1 MGKTDYKSAFE
12 RLIGQLTKLPG
23 IGNRSAERIAFYLLK
38 EPVDEAFELAD
49 AIRAFKTDL
58 KVCSECGNVSEVD
71 PCPICGD
78 SERDSGVVLVV
89 EQPSD
94 IAMLEQTGSF
104 EGKYH
109 VLMGR
114 LAPLDGIGPGD
125 LNVRPLIDR
134 IRRSQKMGG
143 EGVIREVI
151 LGMNPTLE
159 GDGTALY
166 LGEVLEEMGVKVT
179 RLARGMPAGATLA
192 GLSKTVLSDAIQAR
206 QDFES

>member
-49 AIRAFKTDL
+49 AIRAFKTEL
-58 KVCSECGNVSEVD
+58 KVCRECGNVSEVD

-104 EGKYH
+104 GGKYH

-125 LNVRPLIDR
+125 LNVRPLLDR
-134 IRRSQKMGG
+134 IRRSQKTGG
-143 EGVIREVI
+143 EKVIREVI

-179 RLARGMPAGATLA
+179 RLARGMPAGSTLA

-206 QDFES
+206 QSFES

>member
-1 MGKTDYKSAFE
+1 MGKSDYKSAFE

-23 IGNRSAERIAFYLLK
+23 IGNRSAERIAFYLLR
-38 EPVDEAFELAD
+38 EPVEEAFELAD

-78 SERDSGVVLVV
+78 EARDGHVVLVV

-94 IAMLEQTGSF
+94 IAMLEHTGSF

-125 LNVRPLIDR
+125 LNVQPLVDR
-134 IRRSQKMGG
+134 IKRSHKTGG
-143 EGVIREVI
+143 DGVIKEVI

-166 LGEVLEEMGVKVT
+166 LGEVLEQMGVKVT
-179 RLARGMPAGATLA
+179 RLARGMPAGSTLA